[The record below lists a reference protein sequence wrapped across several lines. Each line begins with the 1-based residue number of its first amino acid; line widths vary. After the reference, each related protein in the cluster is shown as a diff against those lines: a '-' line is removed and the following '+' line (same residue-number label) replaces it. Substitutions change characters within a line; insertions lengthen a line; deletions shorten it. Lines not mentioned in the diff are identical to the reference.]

1 MRFSIVDSSPIYI
14 VRRIQFRIYKF
25 FETEEKLNGKCRNNI
40 WRFFCFFFF
49 FGSIRLFNA
58 VQCSVAELMASRL
71 IDDPFLFIIF
81 TLRYFTY
88 VFIRISVCP
97 FHTGKNKIFF
107 FRKIDFN
114 EYAKTKRKVITRNNI
129 VIQENL
135 YSFLYVH
142 GAATISTFAFHC
154 SK

>member
-1 MRFSIVDSSPIYI
+1 MRLSIVDSSPIYI

-25 FETEEKLNGKCRNNI
+25 FETEEKSNRKCRNNI
-40 WRFFCFFFF
+40 WRFFCFFF

-88 VFIRISVCP
+88 VFIRISICP

-114 EYAKTKRKVITRNNI
+114 EYTKTKRKVITRNNI

-142 GAATISTFAFHC
+142 GAATISTFAFHR

>member
-25 FETEEKLNGKCRNNI
+25 FETEEKSNRKCRNNI
-40 WRFFCFFFF
+40 WRFFCFF

-71 IDDPFLFIIF
+71 IPFFSSF
-81 TLRYFTY
+81 LRYIILHMFLY
-88 VFIRISVCP
+88 VYRFAPSIL
-97 FHTGKNKIFF
+97 GKIKSFF

-114 EYAKTKRKVITRNNI
+114 EYTKTKRKVITRNNI

-142 GAATISTFAFHC
+142 GAATISTFAFHR